1 MLKLKK
7 GDTVVVLKGKDR
19 GKKAKVLNIFL
30 AKQKAL
36 VEGIN
41 LVKKHKR
48 QTSQDQKGG
57 IVSIEAP
64 IALAN
69 LMVFCKTCNKGSR
82 VEFVKNQDNTKSR
95 VCKKCKGVL

>member
-1 MLKLKK
+1 MLKVKK
-7 GDTVVVLKGKDR
+7 GDIVVVLKGKDR

-30 AKQKAL
+30 SKGKAL

-41 LVKKHKR
+41 LVKKHRR
-48 QTSQDQKGG
+48 QTNQNQKGG

-69 LMVFCKTCNKGSR
+69 LMVFCKACNKGSR
-82 VEFVKNQDNTKSR
+82 AEFVKNQDNTKSR

>member
-1 MLKLKK
+1 MLKVKK

-30 AKQKAL
+30 SKGKAL

-41 LVKKHKR
+41 LAKKHR
-48 QTSQDQKGG
+48 RATRQDQKGG
-57 IVSIEAP
+57 IISIEAP

-69 LMVFCKTCNKGSR
+69 LMVFCKDCNKGSR

>member
-1 MLKLKK
+1 MLKVKK
-7 GDTVVVLKGKDR
+7 GDTVLVLKGKDR

-30 AKQKAL
+30 SKGKAL

-41 LVKKHKR
+41 LVKKHRR
-48 QTSQDQKGG
+48 QTNQNQKGG

-69 LMVFCKTCNKGSR
+69 LMVFCKVCNKGSR

>member
-41 LVKKHKR
+41 LVKKHRR
-48 QTSQDQKGG
+48 QTRQDQKSG

-69 LMVFCKTCNKGSR
+69 LMVFCKACNRGSR
-82 VEFVKNQDNTKSR
+82 IEFVKNQDNTKSR

>member
-1 MLKLKK
+1 MLKVKK
-7 GDTVVVLKGKDR
+7 GDIVVVLKGKDR

-30 AKQKAL
+30 SKGKAL

-41 LVKKHKR
+41 LVKKHRR
-48 QTSQDQKGG
+48 QTNQNQKGG

-69 LMVFCKTCNKGSR
+69 LMVFCKACNRGSR

>member
-1 MLKLKK
+1 MLKLRK

-19 GKKAKVLNIFL
+19 GKKAKVLTIFL
-30 AKQKAL
+30 SKQKAL

-48 QTSQDQKGG
+48 QTRQDQKGG
-57 IVSIEAP
+57 IISVEAP

-69 LMVFCKTCNKGSR
+69 LMVFCKDCNKGSR
-82 VEFVKNQDNTKSR
+82 IEFVKNQDGSKSR

>member
-1 MLKLKK
+1 MLKIRK

-30 AKQKAL
+30 SKGKAL

-41 LVKKHKR
+41 MAKKHRR
-48 QTSQDQKGG
+48 QTRQDQKGG

-69 LMVFCKTCNKGSR
+69 LMVFCKDCNKGSR

>member
-1 MLKLKK
+1 MLKVKK

-30 AKQKAL
+30 AKRKAL

-41 LVKKHKR
+41 LAKKHKR
-48 QTSQDQKGG
+48 ATRQDQKGG

-69 LMVFCKTCNKGSR
+69 IMVFCKDCNKPAR
-82 VEFVKNQDNTKSR
+82 VGFVLNKDNTKSR
-95 VCKKCKGVL
+95 VCKKCKGAL

>member
-1 MLKLKK
+1 MLKVKK
-7 GDTVVVLKGKDR
+7 GDIVVVLKGKDR

-30 AKQKAL
+30 SKGKAL

-41 LVKKHKR
+41 LVKKHRR
-48 QTSQDQKGG
+48 QTNQNQKGG

-69 LMVFCKTCNKGSR
+69 LMVFCKACNKGSR